1 MGSGLQTAFK
11 KMKVNKMGIFDFFK
25 PDVEKMKVKRS
36 VKGLIKVLQYD
47 EDENVRKAVKEAL
60 EKIKKK

>member
-1 MGSGLQTAFK
+1 
-11 KMKVNKMGIFDFFK
+11 MGIFDFFK